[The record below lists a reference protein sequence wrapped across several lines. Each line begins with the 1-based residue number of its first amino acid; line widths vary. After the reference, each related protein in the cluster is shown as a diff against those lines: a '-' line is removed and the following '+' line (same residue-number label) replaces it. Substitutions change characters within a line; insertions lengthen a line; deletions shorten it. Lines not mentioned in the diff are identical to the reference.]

1 MPNDP
6 SGNDPRKIW
15 QNQPTEPSTMTLLLI
30 RSKVR
35 ELHARTRRELLGIL
49 AGPLAVSVFFAFS
62 IKEFR
67 GFAPVPQLIF
77 VVAIVWSM
85 AGLYFLN
92 RGMWSR
98 AMPGDAALS
107 TGLEFYRREL
117 ERRQHLFRRLLLWS
131 FGPILLAI
139 ATLVLLLAMAGGARF
154 FPNGMPFLAL
164 VVIWI
169 AAYFG
174 IRMRGQR
181 ELQREIDDLN
191 EIERVNQ

>member
-1 MPNDP
+1 
-6 SGNDPRKIW
+6 
-15 QNQPTEPSTMTLLLI
+15 MTLLLI

-35 ELHARTRRELLGIL
+35 ELRARTQQELLGLL
-49 AGPLAVSVFFAFS
+49 AGPMAVGVFYGFA

-67 GFAPVPQLIF
+67 GFAPVPQLVF
-77 VVAIVWSM
+77 AFAIVWSL

-117 ERRQHLFRRLLLWS
+117 ERRQHLFRCLLLWS
-131 FGPILLAI
+131 FGPIVLAI
-139 ATLVLLLAMAGGARF
+139 AALVLRLAMVGGTRL
-154 FPNGMPFLAL
+154 FPNGMPFLVLAVL
-164 VVIWI
+164 WI

-174 IRMRGQR
+174 IRMRGSGHLSGR
-181 ELQREIDDLN
+181 STT
-191 EIERVNQ
+191 